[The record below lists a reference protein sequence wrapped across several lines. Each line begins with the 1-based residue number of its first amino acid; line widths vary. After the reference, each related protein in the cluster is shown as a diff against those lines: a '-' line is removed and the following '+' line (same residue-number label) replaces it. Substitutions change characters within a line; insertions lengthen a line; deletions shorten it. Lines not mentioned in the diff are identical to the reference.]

1 LNEKN
6 GENIIELV
14 AKLEH
19 PEDIIHQ
26 EGKDGKDTRM
36 AVKLRQGRKASLAE
50 LTLLSKTADFHDGEG
65 DKAEKGLSAVDSDEE
80 AEENDEDSED
90 NETLED
96 MNRESSGYL
105 EENSFPP
112 LTAAQLQLLAESHE
126 DRESETKPRIDIP
139 PSPLADPNP
148 PKENLSTPAKS
159 EAVETKPKKR
169 MSLFERIK

>member
-1 LNEKN
+1 M
-6 GENIIELV
+6 
-14 AKLEH
+14 EH

-26 EGKDGKDTRM
+26 EGKDGKDARM

-65 DKAEKGLSAVDSDEE
+65 DIAERGLSAVDSDEE

-90 NETLED
+90 DEVLEA
-96 MNRESSGYL
+96 MNRESSGQGSNL

-126 DRESETKPRIDIP
+126 DKESETEPVDIQP
-139 PSPLADPNP
+139 PPPANLIAADPRAETKP
-148 PKENLSTPAKS
+148 NLPTPVNQPES
-159 EAVETKPKKR
+159 KPKKR